1 MDSLDQKLAALSK
14 RSAAEIRRMDRE
26 HGEHTRRLEA
36 LEEHCRNQLD
46 QAAREVA
53 AAEATKAAQQMRAQL
68 EERLQQDFKRV
79 SEDLSQLATE
89 AQRKHR
95 QCSEA
100 LEGLARHIDGSS
112 ESLETWRRDM
122 DVQAKGLV
130 QDVKK
135 LQTWSSEFSSWK
147 TDADGRLAAT
157 AAAKAGAKLGDET
170 ELGLSAASAEKLEE
184 ACRTGWEAAVR
195 RERKAASERL
205 AESCAELT
213 QHLNEMRE
221 ELLDQRAQTGRC
233 SEELHTSRQEAQ
245 RGQKLRDMWLEAQVG
260 ELGAALA
267 AQIAER
273 LQQPQGTPQRGRS
286 QDLQDFAAKEVNK
299 ALDVAREEARI
310 VHHEVMSLDMRVAT
324 LEATSAKVR
333 TGAAGSFSPQGSGHL

>member
-1 MDSLDQKLAALSK
+1 
-14 RSAAEIRRMDRE
+14 MDRE

-36 LEEHCRNQLD
+36 LEEHGRSQLEH
-46 QAAREVA
+46 AAREVA

-122 DVQAKGLV
+122 DVQAKGLL

-135 LQTWSSEFSSWK
+135 LQTWSSELSSWK
-147 TDADGRLAAT
+147 TDTDGRLAAT
-157 AAAKAGAKLGDET
+157 ASAKAGAKLGDDET

-184 ACRTGWEAAVR
+184 ACRAGWEAAVR

-221 ELLDQRAQTGRC
+221 ELLEQRAQTGRC

-267 AQIAER
+267 AQIDER
-273 LQQPQGTPQRGRS
+273 LQQPQGAPQRGRS
-286 QDLQDFAAKEVNK
+286 QELQDLVAKEANK

-333 TGAAGSFSPQGSGHL
+333 AGASGWTSPQGSGHL